1 MRILIDS
8 HHSGAARAQ
17 YTVLH
22 ERLGHEVYFPNEELC
37 NIANKISRP
46 GDWLAICNEGWKH
59 RLGGF
64 LVQDGHVPA
73 IGMEEFLDTKWD
85 AVLMTR
91 TESEKVFQ
99 NLLHVHED
107 GAKIKRIAMTG
118 NDGAVYDWNFVP
130 NFMST
135 DYLAFIKAPKEI
147 NKIWYSQEIGAH
159 FGYGGY
165 REITQENLRTV
176 ASYVNCFPSFTD
188 TWEWD
193 AEFTARG
200 GFCPHCYSDRR
211 GHSIHA
217 TPFHI
222 WTEAQRLLP
231 NHQFREYGINCRDGM
246 IPECELPRKYYDTSC
261 TIHMKTYDGYGLSM
275 LQSIACG
282 RPVIVPRGFHR
293 YRTAGKYLID
303 HLTCFECE
311 WTQESVSEKIAYLTD
326 NVERANRY
334 GHACYTAAL
343 GLFNWELESKKVQ
356 EFLEKLI

>member
-1 MRILIDS
+1 MLHILADF

-22 ERLGHEVYFPNEELC
+22 NRLGHDLFFPDDSFSQW
-37 NIANKISRP
+37 ANSISRP
-46 GDWLAICNEGWKH
+46 GDWLSCQPGWKQ
-59 RLGGF
+59 RNGGF
-64 LVQDGHVPA
+64 LLMDDHCPA
-73 IGMEEFLDTKWD
+73 INKEQFLSMDWD
-85 AVLMTR
+85 AVMMTR
-91 TESEKVFQ
+91 TESEGIFKK
-99 NLLHVHED
+99 LLDEHPN
-107 GAKIKRIAMTG
+107 GKNIKRIAMTG
-118 NDGAVYDWNFVP
+118 NDGAVFGWDWVP
-130 NFMST
+130 NFMSS

-147 NKIWYSQEIGAH
+147 NKIWYSQEIGNH

-165 REITQENLRTV
+165 REITKENCKAV
-176 ASYVNCFPSFTD
+176 ASYVNCLPSFTD

-200 GFCPHCYSDRR
+200 GFCPHCHATQR

-217 TPFHI
+217 TPYHI
-222 WTEAQRLLP
+222 WTETQRLLP
-231 NHQFREYGINCRDGM
+231 SHKFYEYGINCRDGM
-246 IPECELPRKYYDTSC
+246 IQECDLPRKYYDTSC
-261 TIHMKTYDGYGLSM
+261 TVHMKTYDGYGLSM

-311 WTQESVSEKIAYLTD
+311 WTQESVAEKISYLTD

-343 GLFNWELESKKVQ
+343 GLFNWELEAKKIQ
-356 EFLEKLI
+356 EFLEKLR